1 MSARRPSGRFASSPR
16 VGRLCPTRLPLRAAV
31 AAFCWLLTTTSRG
44 DLPAVPPAAAPVGG
58 ESTGHAAIATAD
70 AAATPDVWVVSTR
83 HLPDVGCVPS
93 SAAVAV
99 ERLAA
104 NGACGRWEQADLAG
118 LLDEPSRPLVI
129 FIHGNRYDAADA
141 KSQGLLLARR
151 CATTLP
157 EAAAARTVIFSWPS
171 SQQGLLLR
179 DSRAK
184 YERAESEGRYL
195 AWLLGQVEPARPVA
209 FVAYSYGAL
218 ITLEA
223 LDHLARATQ
232 AGRPDVASW
241 IDRPGRVHLVLA
253 ASAVRQDALAP
264 CGAYRRVTQCIDRL
278 TLLNNSRDSALKF
291 FEFIDPSLRTKAL
304 GREHMPA
311 RWLPPHV
318 EFVQV
323 DAADIVG
330 RDHRFPPYVSSPT
343 LRKKIATGLFVGL
356 EGE

>member
-1 MSARRPSGRFASSPR
+1 MKARRHCGRFAIRPR
-16 VGRLCPTRLPLRAAV
+16 VSLPVRAGM
-31 AAFCWLLTTTSRG
+31 AAICWLLAHAG
-44 DLPAVPPAAAPVGG
+44 FADLPVVPPTAPPAAGVVA
-58 ESTGHAAIATAD
+58 EQAADMHAAT
-70 AAATPDVWVVSTR
+70 TPDLWVVSTR
-83 HLPDVGCVPS
+83 HLPDVGRVPS
-93 SAAVAV
+93 SAPVAV
-99 ERLAA
+99 ERFAVD
-104 NGACGRWEQADLAG
+104 GACGRWEPADLAG

-151 CATTLP
+151 CAATLP

-171 SQQGLLLR
+171 SQQGILLR

-184 YERAESEGRYL
+184 YERAETEGRYL

-209 FVAYSYGAL
+209 VVAYSYGAL

-223 LDHLARATQ
+223 LDNLVRATQ
-232 AGRPDVASW
+232 AGRPDVTPW

-311 RWLPPHV
+311 RWLPADV

-330 RDHRFPPYVSSPT
+330 RDHRFPPYMSSPS
-343 LRKKIATGLFVGL
+343 LRKRIATGLLGGL